1 MIRRW
6 MRKHGSVVAS
16 VTSGTLIVALVAAI
30 AITSTGYTAQRLDL
44 GDGAVWVANSAQQA
58 IGRANTEVLEL
69 NSVVASTGD
78 DLEVLQEGTTVLLLD
93 RSGNELEI
101 VDPATSESIDS
112 VALPPNQPEVHLAG
126 DRVVIFE
133 AGTGELW
140 VVPVETLA
148 DFDAESEATLSLGAD
163 ATISVDS
170 AGLLHAYAPAAGLLY
185 RVNTRIS
192 DAVDLAQ
199 PLDLPS
205 TSNRTTLTSVAG
217 RWALLDASTDTVYL
231 EGRTVELGDLLGA
244 GTGAVLQTPSVD
256 GDRVLIGFSGGL
268 ISIPLSGASAVGL
281 VDGMSGLAARPFVVD
296 GCEFGAWTNGATW
309 RRCADDGGAGRIL
322 TLPDMGPTA
331 QLAFQANGSQALLND
346 EQSGASWAVQR
357 EGQLINNWNE
367 LIVDTEDDPEE
378 QQNQDDAEP
387 EVERVQQP
395 PVAIDDAFG
404 ARPGRS
410 TILPVLLNDY
420 DPNGDVLVVGE
431 LAAIDPAIGRID
443 LVNERQQIQ
452 ITLAPGVSGGFS
464 FDYVV
469 TDGRG
474 GTDTARVS
482 ISVRAPGENSPPQ
495 QVRSTRAVAE
505 TGGRVT
511 VQVLSDWVD
520 PDGDAFYLTE
530 AAVAEPDSVTYKPNG
545 EIVFSDSGQGGNLKI
560 VALAVSDGSA
570 IGSGTAAV
578 SVRDAGDVP
587 IIADPFV
594 LLAYA
599 GQEITVSPL
608 DHVRGGS
615 GTIRLNSVPSK
626 PDVTV
631 TPSYDNGTFRFTSD
645 EVRSHYLEYVVTDGT
660 VTATGVVRI
669 DVASPPDANTKPI
682 TVPKTV
688 FVKSLRNERIDVAG
702 TDVDPAGGVL
712 LVTGIL
718 NLAPGSGVRAEVL
731 DQRLV
736 RVSLEAPLDD
746 GPVTF
751 NYRISNG
758 LAEAEGVITVIEI
771 PNPSQLQPPV
781 AVEDTVTVRVGDA
794 IDIPVLRN
802 DEHPDGAV
810 LTLQPQ
816 LDQELPDDAGLIFAS
831 GNVLRYL
838 APDRT
843 GNFTASYRVTG
854 PDGQAATALVRIS
867 VREADIATN
876 NAPVPATVTA
886 RVLAGETVRVRIPL
900 AGTDPDGDS
909 VQLLGQASNPQKGA
923 VVGIENDTIIYRAG
937 DYSAG
942 TDTFG
947 YEVIDALGAR
957 SIGTVRIG
965 ISARLDGARNP
976 VAIVDEVIVRPG
988 VTVSVQVLANDSD
1001 PDGSALT
1008 VVSAEPNDDVTT
1020 AEVVDDLVQ
1029 VTPPAAPGV
1038 YGVIYAIENE
1048 TGGSSQN
1055 FIRVRVDP
1063 NAPLSYPIASD
1074 TVLTLSDILDRDTV
1088 TIDALARVFFA
1099 DGDPRSL
1106 GLSIFPGYGDQARIT
1121 SDKLVEVS
1129 VSERSQIIPFKV
1141 THPDDPD
1148 VFSYGFIRV
1157 PGLDDAL
1164 PQIDRRAPALRV
1176 NSEEQLVIDLNDYVI
1191 AVGGKQVSLTDTS
1204 TVEATNSNGDDLVR
1218 DDDTL
1223 VFTSADKYFGPASI
1237 SFEVTDATSPTDA
1250 AARTAIIVLPITV
1263 LPRENQPP
1271 GFVGAVI
1278 DFEPGQEKLIDLLK
1292 LTDYP
1297 YDDVD
1302 ELVYSV
1308 LEPLPVG
1315 FSYSLSGSL
1324 LTLTADPSAV
1334 KGTLTTMQLAVRDDL
1349 SEGRPGRIEL
1359 SVVPS
1364 TRPLAQPAADSV
1376 ITKRGESTPIDV
1388 LANDQA
1394 TNPFPGEPLRV
1405 VDIRGIEGGSLP
1417 AGVTVTPSADNSTL
1431 TATISSTAQPG
1442 DVTLQYQ
1449 VEDATGD
1456 ADRRVWGS
1464 VTISIQDRPDPVD
1477 NLQATAF
1484 ADRSVSL
1491 RWNPAQFNNSP
1502 ITGYRV
1508 VTTSGGSTIAT
1519 DVCTGTTCTLATPG
1533 NGPANAVRYA
1543 VFAVNAIG
1551 ESDPVTLADPV
1562 WSDIVPAAPTG
1573 LSAEPLDQGLRV
1585 IWDEVPTP
1593 AGGSAVTGY
1602 VVTVGGVSVTSSCAA
1617 ATCSVNLTDGSIAN
1631 GVPVTFSVSARNGA
1645 YGPLAS
1651 WNTASGQ
1658 ATPAGPPI
1666 ATASPLA
1673 SATGDT
1679 SISLDWSAAFNN
1691 NGRPITDYTAAAYT
1705 ASPPTCAPDGT
1716 ITSNGATVIA
1726 TGAATSTAF
1735 SGLNPNAE
1743 YQFVVIAFNG
1753 QGCTVGPSVIARTAP
1768 SVITALT
1775 VVGPSPNGATFDF
1788 VVTGGS
1794 MSGTPITSDFTLIYR
1809 LSGGSV
1815 QGGESGPVS
1824 LGSALTANG
1833 TQYGQTI
1840 SVEAR
1845 ACRTWDSTPVC
1856 QTTWSAPFLLGVP
1869 VDPRLLTDPSFTQ
1882 LDPDDPRNDGTFAWL
1897 GLPVG
1902 AYEAISVACGTAP
1915 GGPFIPAT
1923 DPGTC
1928 DVTANPAETPFL
1940 TIRVTANGGQT
1951 YDITYNGFDYD

>member
-1 MIRRW
+1 MIRQWLR
-6 MRKHGSVVAS
+6 RHGSLLAS
-16 VTSGTLIVALVAAI
+16 ITSGTLIVAVVAAI
-30 AITSTGYTAQRLDL
+30 AITSTGYTAQRVDL

-58 IGRANTEVLEL
+58 IGRANAEVLEL

-78 DLEVLQEGTTVLLLD
+78 DLQVLQEGTTVLLLD

-112 VALPPNQPEVHLAG
+112 VALPPNQPDVLLAG

-140 VVPVETLA
+140 ILDLDELA
-148 DFDAESEATLSLGAD
+148 DFDAESEATLSLGAQ
-163 ATISVDS
+163 AAISMD
-170 AGLLHAYAPAAGLLY
+170 PAGLLY
-185 RVNTRIS
+185 AYAPTAGVLYRVNVRVS

-199 PLDLPS
+199 PLDIGDPV
-205 TSNRTTLTSVAG
+205 TTPTLTSVAG
-217 RWALLDASTDTVYL
+217 RWAILDASTDTVYL
-231 EGRTVELGDLLGA
+231 EGRTVALGDLLGA
-244 GTGAVLQTPSVD
+244 GTGAVLQTPSVS
-256 GDRVLIGFSGGL
+256 GDRVLIGFSAGM

-281 VDGMSGLAARPFVVD
+281 VDGMSGIAARPFVVD

-309 RRCADDGGAGRIL
+309 RRCVDDGGAGRTL
-322 TLPDMGPTA
+322 TLPAMVPTA
-331 QLAFQANGSQALLND
+331 RLAFQTNGEQAVLND
-346 EQSGASWAVQR
+346 ERTGATWAVQR
-357 EGQLINNWNE
+357 EGQLINNWDE
-367 LIVDTEDDPEE
+367 LITDTEDDPEE
-378 QQNQDDAEP
+378 QQNDDDTVP

-404 ARPGRS
+404 ARPGRA

-443 LVNERQQIQ
+443 LVNQRQQIQ
-452 ITLAPGVSGGFS
+452 LTLAPGASGSFS

-474 GTDTARVS
+474 GTDTARVA
-482 ISVRAPGENSPPQ
+482 ISVRSEGENSPPQ
-495 QVRSTRAVAE
+495 QVRSTRAVVE

-511 VQVLSDWVD
+511 VQVLSDWID

-530 AAVAEPDSVTYKPNG
+530 AAVAAPDAVTYKPNG
-545 EIVFSDSGQGGNLKI
+545 QIVFSDTGQGGDLKI
-560 VALAVSDGSA
+560 VALVVSDGTA
-570 IGSGTAAV
+570 TASGTVAV
-578 SVRDAGDVP
+578 SVREVGDVP
-587 IIADPFV
+587 VIADPFV
-594 LLAYA
+594 VLAYA
-599 GQEITVSPL
+599 GQEITVTPL

-626 PDVTV
+626 PEVTV
-631 TPSYDNGTFRFTSD
+631 TPSYDNGTFRFSSTA
-645 EVRSHYLEYVVTDGT
+645 VRSHYLEYVVTDGT
-660 VTATGVVRI
+660 LTATGTVRI

-712 LVTGIL
+712 LVTGIT
-718 NLAPGSGVRAEVL
+718 NLAPNSGVRAEVL
-731 DQRLV
+731 EQRLV
-736 RVSLEAPLDD
+736 RVSLEAPLDE

-758 LAEAEGVITVIEI
+758 LAEADGVITVIEI

-781 AVEDTVTVRVGDA
+781 AVEDSVTVRVGDA

-810 LTLQPQ
+810 LTLQP
-816 LDQELPDDAGLIFAS
+816 ELEQGLPNEAGLIFAS

-838 APDRT
+838 APERT

-854 PDGQAATALVRIS
+854 PDGQAATALVRIA
-867 VREADIATN
+867 VREADVATN
-876 NAPVPATVTA
+876 NAPVPATVIA
-886 RVLAGETVRVRIPL
+886 RVLAGETVQVRVPL

-923 VVGIENDTIIYRAG
+923 VVGIENDTISYRAG

-942 TDTFG
+942 TDTFT

-976 VAIVDEVIVRPG
+976 VAIVDEVTVRPG

-1008 VVSAEPNDDVTT
+1008 IVSVEPNDDVTT
-1020 AEVVDDLVQ
+1020 AVIEGDLVQ
-1029 VTPPAAPGV
+1029 ITPPSAPGV
-1038 YGVIYAIENE
+1038 YGVIYSIENE
-1048 TGGSSQN
+1048 TGGTSQN
-1055 FIRVRVDP
+1055 FVRVRVDP
-1063 NAPLSYPIASD
+1063 DAPLSYPIATD
-1074 TVLTLSDILDRDTV
+1074 TVLTLSDILDRTTV
-1088 TIDALARVFFA
+1088 TVDPLSRVFFA

-1106 GLSIFPGYGDQARIT
+1106 GLAIYPGYGDQARVT
-1121 SDKLVEVS
+1121 PSTLVEVT
-1129 VSERSQIIPFKV
+1129 VGQRSQIIPFTV
-1141 THPDDPD
+1141 THPDDPA
-1148 VFSYGFIRV
+1148 VVSYGFIRV

-1164 PQIDRRAPALRV
+1164 PQIDRRAPALTV

-1204 TVEATNSNGDDLVR
+1204 TVEATNSNGDELVR

-1250 AARTAIIVLPITV
+1250 EARTAIIVLPITV
-1263 LPRENQPP
+1263 LPRDNQPP
-1271 GFVGAVI
+1271 GFIGAVI
-1278 DFEPGQEKLIDLLK
+1278 EFEPGQQKLIDLLK

-1315 FSYSLSGSL
+1315 FTYTLSGSL
-1324 LTLTADPSAV
+1324 LTLTADTNAA
-1334 KGTLTTMQLAVRDDL
+1334 KGTATTMQLAVRDDL

-1364 TRPLAQPAADSV
+1364 TRPLAQPAADTA
-1376 ITKRGESTPIDV
+1376 ITKRGETTPIDV

-1405 VDIRGIEGGSLP
+1405 VDIRGIDGGSLP
-1417 AGVTVTPSADNSTL
+1417 AGVTVTPNEDRSIL
-1431 TATISSTAQPG
+1431 TAAISATASPG
-1442 DVTLQYQ
+1442 DVTFQYQ

-1464 VTISIQDRPDPVD
+1464 VTISIQDRPDPVA
-1477 NLQATAF
+1477 NLQATGF
-1484 ADRSVSL
+1484 GDRSVSL

-1508 VTTSGGSTIAT
+1508 VTTAGGSTIDST
-1519 DVCTGTTCTLATPG
+1519 VCPGTTCTLATPG
-1533 NGPANAVRYA
+1533 NGPSNAVRYT
-1543 VFAVNAIG
+1543 VYAVNAIG
-1551 ESDPVTLADPV
+1551 ESDPVTLGDPV

-1573 LSAEPLDQGLRV
+1573 LSASPLDRGLRV
-1585 IWDEVPTP
+1585 TWNEVPSPT
-1593 AGGSAVTGY
+1593 GGSAVTGY
-1602 VVTVGGVSVTSSCAA
+1602 IVTVGGVAVTVGCSSGTCAA
-1617 ATCSVNLTDGSIAN
+1617 NVVDASIAN
-1631 GVPVTFSVSARNGA
+1631 GVPVTYSVSARNDA

-1651 WNTASGQ
+1651 WNSSSGQ

-1666 ATASPLA
+1666 ATASPSA
-1673 SATGDT
+1673 SALGDT
-1679 SISLDWSAAFNN
+1679 SISLDWAGTFDS
-1691 NGRPITDYTAAAYT
+1691 NGRPVSEYTAAAYT
-1705 ASPPTCAPDGT
+1705 GAPPTCAADGSVT
-1716 ITSNGATVIA
+1716 ANGATVISA
-1726 TGAATSTAF
+1726 GTATSATF

-1743 YQFVVIAFNG
+1743 YQFVVLAFNG
-1753 QGCTVGPSVIARTAP
+1753 QGCTVGPSVVARTAP

-1775 VVGPSPNGATFDF
+1775 VVGPSPNGSAFDF

-1794 MSGTPITSDFTLIYR
+1794 MGGTALTSDFTVIYR

-1815 QGGESGPVS
+1815 QGNERGPVS
-1824 LGSALTANG
+1824 LGSFLTASG
-1833 TQYGQTI
+1833 TQYGQTV

-1856 QTTWSAPFLLGVP
+1856 QSTWSAPFPLGVP
-1869 VDPRLLTDPSFTQ
+1869 VDPRLLTDPTFTQ
-1882 LDPDDPRNDGTFAWL
+1882 LDPDDPRNDGTFGWL
-1897 GLPVG
+1897 GLPTG
-1902 AYEAISVACGTAP
+1902 DYEAISVGCATAP
-1915 GGPFIPAT
+1915 GGPFVPAT

-1928 DVTANPAETPFL
+1928 AVTANPAETPFL
-1940 TIRVTANGGQT
+1940 TIRVTANGGQS